1 MYKLLSCF
9 KRKLS
14 SEDKKKIEMDRIKML
29 PMYNKIIQDNM
40 KKISKK

>member
-9 KRKLS
+9 ERKLS
-14 SEDKKKIEMDRIKML
+14 KEEKKKIQIERIKML
-29 PMYNKIIQDNM
+29 PMYNKIIQNNI